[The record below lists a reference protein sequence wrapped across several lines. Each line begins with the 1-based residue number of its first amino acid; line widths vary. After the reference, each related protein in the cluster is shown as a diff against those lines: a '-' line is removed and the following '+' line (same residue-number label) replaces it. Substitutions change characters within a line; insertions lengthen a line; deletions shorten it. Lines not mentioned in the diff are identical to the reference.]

1 MTHPNPE
8 PESTQPAIDDDF
20 LAFASGSGRVLQA
33 RERTELHAVEL
44 YQHPFDED
52 ARSRF
57 LSWLESEQYASA
69 AATFPR
75 LVESS
80 WGTTKEGTR

>member
-1 MTHPNPE
+1 
-8 PESTQPAIDDDF
+8 
-20 LAFASGSGRVLQA
+20 
-33 RERTELHAVEL
+33 VEL

-80 WGTTKEGTR
+80 WGTSQEGTR